1 MVGVHFSVMQT
12 SVLSA
17 EVACWSWSAVRYDV
31 IVSAVNTYTPDV
43 VTAAVKACSVV
54 WVGGWDRVRPGRQ
67 RVIVRIATVV
77 CRSSTPPQCLS
88 RKFHMSVDTAS
99 RHQS

>member
-31 IVSAVNTYTPDV
+31 IVSAVNTYTPDF
-43 VTAAVKACSVV
+43 VTAAVKACLVV
-54 WVGGWDRVRPGRQ
+54 
-67 RVIVRIATVV
+67 
-77 CRSSTPPQCLS
+77 
-88 RKFHMSVDTAS
+88 
-99 RHQS
+99 

>member
-31 IVSAVNTYTPDV
+31 IVSAVNT
-43 VTAAVKACSVV
+43 
-54 WVGGWDRVRPGRQ
+54 
-67 RVIVRIATVV
+67 
-77 CRSSTPPQCLS
+77 
-88 RKFHMSVDTAS
+88 
-99 RHQS
+99 